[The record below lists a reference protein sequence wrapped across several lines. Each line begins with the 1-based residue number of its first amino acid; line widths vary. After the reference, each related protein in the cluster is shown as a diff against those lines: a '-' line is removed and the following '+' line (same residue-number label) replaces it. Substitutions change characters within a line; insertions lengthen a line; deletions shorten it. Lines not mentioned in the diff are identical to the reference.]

1 MIDFDEV
8 FRKSYERA
16 LGHRTSQ
23 KNEFFTRFYE
33 RFIAASPVVE
43 EKFAAID
50 MQMQKA
56 MLKQSIYHLLNLFST
71 QKITD
76 TLVEIAHRHDPQHAD
91 IPPELYL
98 LWLECLID
106 TVREFDPA
114 FDEEVE
120 LAWRLVCSQGI
131 AFMIHVHRQ
140 VGEETGP
147 GERKAQGSDPA
158 IS

>member
-71 QKITD
+71 KKITD
-76 TLVEIAHRHDPQHAD
+76 TLVEVAHRHDPEHAD

-120 LAWRLVCSQGI
+120 LAWRMVCSQGI

-140 VGEETGP
+140 VDAGTKAGP
-147 GERKAQGSDPA
+147 QSAPRAGRALS
-158 IS
+158 